1 MSDDKIH
8 LLIVEDNP
16 DHAFIIERE
25 VRKRLPDAQ
34 VDYVEGG
41 EACLE
46 KLAWRPYAAV
56 VLDYSLPQM
65 NGLEVLARIVEECF
79 DVPVIM
85 ISGQGNETIA
95 ASAIKGGAV
104 DYIVKGPDYAQNLLQ
119 AVVSA
124 IERRGLKCAL
134 AEKEGEIRR
143 RDEEIE
149 RRNRELSRIDT
160 LKNEFV
166 ANIVHSMREPIVSI
180 RGYCDL
186 LAGGA
191 LGEVNGEQKRAL
203 AVCLRNADKLLA
215 AIEETVSFADATV
228 PDYVPVRETEANEI
242 LEDAVTTVL
251 PKAISRR
258 VKVSFD
264 PPEALYRVK
273 GDARRLCAA
282 FASLLDIAL
291 LATAPDA
298 TVRVRAAAGEDGRA
312 LLVTVANSALPRPG
326 VDAIPESRR
335 AEAAAAAARIADI
348 VALHHG
354 DFSLATDDG
363 RFTARVRMP
372 LSSTGALAAERD
384 ASPAGPR
391 DDRPG
396 TILIVDDDKDCLDL
410 LAMILARDWRTVA
423 AKCGNRLFE
432 VLESGERIDMILL
445 DINMFDINGIDA
457 CRRVKADPR
466 FAHIPIYMIS
476 ATLGEDKKLL
486 SLEAGASGF
495 IEKPF
500 EMETIL
506 NFIRRVFPAPGKS
519 AAGAR
524 D

>member
-1 MSDDKIH
+1 MSDASKVH

-25 VRKRLPDAQ
+25 VKKRLPDAQ

-46 KLAWRPYAAV
+46 KLAWKGYAAV

-85 ISGQGNETIA
+85 ISGQGNEAIA

-104 DYIVKGPDYAQNLLQ
+104 DYIVKGPDYAPNLLQ

-124 IERRGLKCAL
+124 IEKRGLRTELARKERVIERQCA
-134 AEKEGEIRR
+134 
-143 RDEEIE
+143 EIE
-149 RRNRELSRIDT
+149 NRNCELRRIDSQ
-160 LKNEFV
+160 KNEFV
-166 ANIVHSMREPIVSI
+166 ANIVHSMREPLVSI

-186 LAGGA
+186 LSGGA
-191 LGEVNGEQKRAL
+191 LGPVNDEQKRGL
-203 AVCLRNADKLLA
+203 SVCMRNVDKLLE
-215 AIEETVSFADATV
+215 AIEETVTFADASV
-228 PDYVPVRETEANEI
+228 PDYVAVHPLDMNEA

-264 PPEALYRVK
+264 APQSSFRVD
-273 GDARRLCAA
+273 GDARKLGNA
-282 FASLLDIAL
+282 FVSLLDLAL
-291 LATAPDA
+291 LACPADA
-298 TVRVRAAAGEDGRA
+298 TVRVRATEAEAGRA
-312 LLVTVANSALPRPG
+312 LLVTVTTSGIARPG
-326 VDAIPESRR
+326 VDALPAERR
-335 AEAAAAAARIADI
+335 DAAARTVGAVADAI
-348 VALHHG
+348 ALHHG
-354 DFSLATDDG
+354 DFTVSTENG
-363 RFTARVRMP
+363 RFEARARLP
-372 LSSTGALAAERD
+372 LVSSTAIEPEAPPARPADER
-384 ASPAGPR
+384 A
-391 DDRPG
+391 G

-410 LAMILARDWRTVA
+410 LSMILSRDWRTLA

-432 VLESGERIDMILL
+432 VLESGERVDMILL

-457 CRRVKADPR
+457 CRRVKSDPR
-466 FAHIPIYMIS
+466 YAHIPIYMIS
-476 ATLGEDKKLL
+476 ATLGEDKKIL

-506 NFIRRVFPAPGKS
+506 KFIRRVFPARDGK
-519 AAGAR
+519 ARGA
-524 D
+524 